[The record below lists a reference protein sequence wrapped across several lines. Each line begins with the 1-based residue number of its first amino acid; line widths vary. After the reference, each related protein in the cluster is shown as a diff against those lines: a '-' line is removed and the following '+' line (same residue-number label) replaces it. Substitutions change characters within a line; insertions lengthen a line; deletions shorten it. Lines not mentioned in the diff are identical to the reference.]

1 MNRRLNRPSD
11 AVRYALLA
19 GALLMCTFVEAQQPS
34 PTPQPLQSAQIVDHL
49 EHTIAWFRRVQTLE
63 QEADLSDDVVS
74 RQRLHQSSLAALQLA
89 FDFAHATAA
98 LVKPEPTAAA
108 AAPAGPRTERGFD
121 QAAARL
127 AERVATL
134 QSRLDAVNAALTHA
148 PARSRPALAGQRD
161 ELAAAL
167 ALAKDVQST
176 VQNLAQFAAT
186 STAAS
191 DAASGLVAQV
201 NELERTIPEARHT
214 QSTKS
219 TTTATTAQSK
229 TVTGGAPATSFRPE
243 SAGIVALAT
252 ELVALGGQRRQLT
265 EALRDTDALAKGVDD
280 LRAPLNA
287 QARDFARRTDV
298 AAAPPANA
306 AEAAR
311 TRLDLQ
317 NAAAQFK
324 VLSAVLVPLGEQGI
338 AVETTRGTLG
348 EWRDDLSERFEA
360 AAGQL
365 LLRSLLLIF
374 AIGALLIVS
383 EVWRRATFRYLHDS
397 RRRRQ
402 FLVLRRV
409 VVAIAITLILVV
421 GFVSEIGS
429 LATYAGF
436 VTAGIAV
443 AMQNVILAVVAYF
456 FLIGRYG
463 VRVGDRITLAGVTG
477 NVIEIGLV
485 RIYLMELA
493 GADLHPTG
501 RVVVLSNAVLFQ
513 PAALFKQVPGA
524 DYFWHVLTITLS
536 ADTDLATAESR
547 LEAAAESVY
556 EGYRA
561 SIERQH
567 AALQRFMDVETA
579 VPRTDVRS
587 RVTAAGLECTVRY
600 PVDAPHAGAIDRGM
614 IAAIRQVIASEP
626 KLTLISSIGPTSQ
639 QAA

>member
-1 MNRRLNRPSD
+1 MV
-11 AVRYALLA
+11 A
-19 GALLMCTFVEAQQPS
+19 ALLMCTFVEAQQP
-34 PTPQPLQSAQIVDHL
+34 PTPPPLQSAQIVDHL

-63 QEADLSDDVVS
+63 QQADLSDDAVS

-89 FDFAHATAA
+89 FDFAHATVAI
-98 LVKPEPTAAA
+98 VKPEPTAP
-108 AAPAGPRTERGFD
+108 APAPGGPGTERGFD
-121 QAAARL
+121 QAATRL

-134 QSRLDAVNAALTHA
+134 QSRLDAVTAALTHA
-148 PARSRPALAGQRD
+148 PARSRAALAGQRD
-161 ELAAAL
+161 ELTAAL

-191 DAASGLVAQV
+191 DAANSLVGQI
-201 NELERTIPEARHT
+201 NELERTVPEARHT

-219 TTTATTAQSK
+219 TTATTAQSK
-229 TVTGGAPATSFRPE
+229 TITGGTATTSFRPD
-243 SAGIVALAT
+243 SAGLVALAT
-252 ELVALGGQRRQLT
+252 DLVALGGQRRQLT

-280 LRAPLNA
+280 LRAPLTA
-287 QARDFARRTDV
+287 LARDFARRTDV

-324 VLSAVLVPLGEQGI
+324 TLSTALVPLGEQGI

-348 EWRDDLSERFEA
+348 EWRDDLSERVGA
-360 AAGQL
+360 AARQL
-365 LLRSLLLIF
+365 LLRSLLLIV

-383 EVWRRATFRYLHDS
+383 EIWRRATFRYLHDF

-409 VVAIAITLILVV
+409 VVAIAITLILVA

-436 VTAGIAV
+436 VTAGVAV

-493 GADLHPTG
+493 GTDLHPTG
-501 RVVVLSNAVLFQ
+501 RVVVLSNAVMFQ

-524 DYFWHVLTITLS
+524 DYFWHVVTITLS
-536 ADTDLATAESR
+536 PATDLATAESR

-600 PVDAPHAGAIDRGM
+600 PVDASHAGEIDRAM
-614 IAAIRQVIASEP
+614 MTAIRQTIASEP
-626 KLTLISSIGPTSQ
+626 PLTLISSFGPTPQ